1 MKPSCLVSED
11 NTYTQSFSRY
21 NIFTTCNKEDMWYWD
36 MDLSIWNCHW
46 YTLGSIGEQDS
57 ESCSVS
63 KPLLQNSDSSSSLPF
78 LTQHMLQC
86 CQSLKG
92 SQGTSDGYE
101 TGDGFGK
108 IYKSVPF
115 ELNPFKSDRIRWCR
129 LQTARPT
136 TEWCHG
142 CCSWKVTQMTW
153 SDQSALNDCLD
164 PLGLPIHKIWWTI
177 EPKEDNV
184 MLWEP

>member
-21 NIFTTCNKEDMWYWD
+21 NIFTTCNKEDMWYWY

-46 YTLGSIGEQDS
+46 YTLGSIEEHDS

-63 KPLLQNSDSSSSLPF
+63 KLLLQNSDSSSSLPF
-78 LTQHMLQC
+78 FTQHMLQC

-101 TGDGFGK
+101 T
-108 IYKSVPF
+108 YKSVPF
-115 ELNPFKSDRIRWCR
+115 ELNPFKSERIRWCR

-136 TEWCHG
+136 TEWCQHYNRLLLLK
-142 CCSWKVTQMTW
+142 SHQNDLKWPVSTQW
-153 SDQSALNDCLD
+153 L
-164 PLGLPIHKIWWTI
+164 LGPFGIANPQNLMNNWT
-177 EPKEDNV
+177 
-184 MLWEP
+184 